1 VLEASALLPEEDLLT
16 VQEAA
21 EALSVSAPRLRR
33 LLARPEWS
41 GRTET
46 RTRQTRTGTRTATVL
61 NRSLLPE
68 IREALAEGTNLRETS
83 GAPSSTIEPERER
96 DATGTGTDR
105 NENENAPD
113 WKTRALVA
121 ESERDGL
128 TARLADTQTDRDAW
142 KAQAQELTESLRAA
156 LDEVRSAR
164 ALSSRPTVQ
173 IEASGHSSASQS
185 EDSGLVKGITPPAPE
200 VRLWWQFWKG
210 RG

>member
-1 VLEASALLPEEDLLT
+1 MADEDLLT

-41 GRTET
+41 QRTET

-68 IREALAEGTNLRETS
+68 LREALETS
-83 GAPSSTIEPERER
+83 AAPSSTIEQERER

-113 WKTRALVA
+113 WKTRALIA

-128 TARLADTQTDRDAW
+128 TARLADTASDRDAW
-142 KAQAQELTESLRAA
+142 KAQAQSLTEALQRAQ
-156 LDEVRSAR
+156 DEARAAR
-164 ALSSRPTVQ
+164 ALSSRSAMQ
-173 IEASGHSSASQS
+173 IEAAPTPSGDSSPVSSGGVIPSPPSQA
-185 EDSGLVKGITPPAPE
+185 ERP
-200 VRLWWQFWKG
+200 WWRFWKG
-210 RG
+210 KS